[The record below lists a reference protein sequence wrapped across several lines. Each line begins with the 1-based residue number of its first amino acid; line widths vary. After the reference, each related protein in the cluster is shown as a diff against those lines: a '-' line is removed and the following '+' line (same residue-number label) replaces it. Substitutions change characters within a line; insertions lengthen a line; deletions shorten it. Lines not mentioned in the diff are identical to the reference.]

1 MDADFIKV
9 NMVKLFL
16 QDIVNELGYAA
27 CTFDTDWASA
37 DKDKGQQSLALFRV
51 WFSRSFFKDTQ
62 EMAADADGILQGLQ
76 WECVSFYFFIAKEIW
91 RRAKSDDEIVVGN
104 IPVTR
109 LDNLCF
115 WLDAADFC

>member
-27 CTFDTDWASA
+27 CPFNTNRASA

-51 WFSRSFFKDTQ
+51 WFSRSFFKTLKRWLRMR
-62 EMAADADGILQGLQ
+62 MASCRVFNGNAFRSTSLLPKKFGV
-76 WECVSFYFFIAKEIW
+76 EP
-91 RRAKSDDEIVVGN
+91 RAMM
-104 IPVTR
+104 R
-109 LDNLCF
+109 
-115 WLDAADFC
+115 